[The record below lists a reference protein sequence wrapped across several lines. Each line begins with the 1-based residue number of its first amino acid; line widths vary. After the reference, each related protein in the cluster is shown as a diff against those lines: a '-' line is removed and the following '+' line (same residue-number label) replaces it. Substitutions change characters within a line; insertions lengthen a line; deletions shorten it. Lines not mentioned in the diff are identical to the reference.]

1 MVPKTSTRSKY
12 KSRVSKKTN
21 KVSGKNNIKK
31 TKFFKMY
38 KLTESHAR
46 KVSRKK
52 YDDFKRCSQKNC
64 KDRFD
69 DLIIVMDKTLE
80 KNTKEMEA
88 ESKKIFRKLE
98 KKHKYDSKK
107 MEPKSKTNK
116 FLSDYFK
123 ELIKFGKKHQIEKK
137 KLQKPLLDCQKKHC
151 NAERKTLEEVMK
163 ANQDKF
169 IKLVMKSVKSGK
181 YDMKAK
187 HSKKTGKK

>member
-1 MVPKTSTRSKY
+1 MVAKVSRRSKS

-31 TKFFKMY
+31 TKFFQMY

-69 DLIIVMDKTLE
+69 DLMIVMDKTLE

-88 ESKKIFRKLE
+88 ESKKIVRKLE

-107 MEPKSKTNK
+107 MEPKSKRDK
-116 FLSDYFK
+116 FLNDYFK

-151 NAERKTLEEVMK
+151 NTERKTLEK
-163 ANQDKF
+163 AMEANRDKF
-169 IKLVMKSVKSGK
+169 IKSVMKSVKAGK